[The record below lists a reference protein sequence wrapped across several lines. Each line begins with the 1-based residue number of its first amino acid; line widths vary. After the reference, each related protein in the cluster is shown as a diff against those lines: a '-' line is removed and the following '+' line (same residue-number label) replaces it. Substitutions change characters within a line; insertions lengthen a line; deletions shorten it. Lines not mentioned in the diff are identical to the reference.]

1 MMRRL
6 ALVLMVVVVVSSA
19 ASCGGEGTDAVSST
33 STTSTTTNSARD
45 PRAQLED
52 AVREAVE
59 HDHRDSVRSL
69 WTNHV
74 PAHPTATGG
83 PALAQWRRS
92 VTARARRGIRV
103 RTLSQRFR
111 IVSIRLH
118 PSYASAVA
126 IVADDQR
133 VQPSRRNGKPI
144 GRTVVLHERARLEL
158 RRVGRSER
166 FVVWTVEG
174 LRR

>member
-1 MMRRL
+1 MRRL
-6 ALVLMVVVVVSSA
+6 ALMLMVLVATSSA
-19 ASCGGEGTDAVSST
+19 VSCGSGGTDSGSST
-33 STTSTTTNSARD
+33 SPSTTTVASD

-59 HDHRDSVRSL
+59 HDHRDAVRSL
-69 WTNHV
+69 WTNRV
-74 PAHPTATGG
+74 PAHPAATGG

-92 VTARARRGIRV
+92 VATRARRGIRV
-103 RTLSQRFR
+103 RTLSQRFWV
-111 IVSIRLH
+111 VSIRLH
-118 PSYASAVA
+118 PSYERA
-126 IVADDQR
+126 IVVVADDQR
-133 VQPSRRNGKPI
+133 VQPSHRNGKPI
-144 GRTVVLHERARLEL
+144 GRSVVLHERARLEL